1 MKQFIV
7 AAMLAAGLSA
17 GWVQPAAA
25 MYCIDQY
32 VNDVNDCAM
41 LDTWYERSA
50 CGLVAAARYAEC
62 LARNI

>member
-1 MKQFIV
+1 MRRLILGAV
-7 AAMLAAGLSA
+7 LAAGLSA
-17 GWVQPAAA
+17 WWVPPASAA
-25 MYCIDQY
+25 YCIDQY

-62 LARNI
+62 IARAI